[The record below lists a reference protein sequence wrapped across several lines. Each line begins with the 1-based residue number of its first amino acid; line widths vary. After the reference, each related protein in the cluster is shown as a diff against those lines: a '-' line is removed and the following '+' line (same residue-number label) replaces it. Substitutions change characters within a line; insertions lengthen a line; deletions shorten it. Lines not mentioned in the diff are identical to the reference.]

1 MLSVFVIG
9 EIDEVGEAFLAT
21 PPWKSTTTLDR
32 TAFTA
37 FSTFWPTISRNW
49 RGAADSCRDCR
60 IESP

>member
-37 FSTFWPTISRNW
+37 FTTFWPAISRT
-49 RGAADSCRDCR
+49 
-60 IESP
+60 